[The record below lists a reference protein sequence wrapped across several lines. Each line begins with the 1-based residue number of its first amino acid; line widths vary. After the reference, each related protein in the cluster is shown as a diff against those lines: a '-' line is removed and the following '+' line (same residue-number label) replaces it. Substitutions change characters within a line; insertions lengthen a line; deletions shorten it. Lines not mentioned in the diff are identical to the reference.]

1 MNLLRL
7 GMTELALG
15 SRMVWNCTTCY
26 QCQEHCPAGIRV
38 TDVLYDLRN
47 QAYAQMSALA
57 AIDSP
62 AKGDA
67 L

>member
-1 MNLLRL
+1 
-7 GMTELALG
+7 
-15 SRMVWNCTTCY
+15 MVWNCTTCY

-47 QAYAQMSALA
+47 QAYTRMSALA
-57 AIDSP
+57 AIDTP
-62 AKGDA
+62 AKGDT